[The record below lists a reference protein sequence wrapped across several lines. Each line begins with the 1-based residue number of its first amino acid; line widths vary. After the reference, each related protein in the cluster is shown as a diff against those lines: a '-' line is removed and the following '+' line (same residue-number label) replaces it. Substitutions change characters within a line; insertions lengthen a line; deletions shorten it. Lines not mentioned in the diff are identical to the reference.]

1 MAIFRG
7 ERPPA
12 VSPTPPTLS
21 LTLATPWC
29 CLPVPSP
36 FRPHHLHYL
45 LFLCP
50 GAAIQLHKSMEAR
63 PQGPHGDSMWFTK
76 QEPAGTGVL
85 HPGKLSRAA
94 ARTRMSLTR
103 GDPRRPWGTLSAGWA
118 GLGRTRG
125 RGAHPRSAV
134 SRRPRGTRAL
144 VPVSQ
149 CSRAYSPSGL
159 RPDAGGL
166 GPPLAPER

>member
-103 GDPRRPWGTLSAGWA
+103 GDPGVRSLQA
-118 GLGRTRG
+118 GLGWGGHAAEGPTL
-125 RGAHPRSAV
+125 AARSPGGLEGPA
-134 SRRPRGTRAL
+134 SRDQGTRSCQS
-144 VPVSQ
+144 VQ
-149 CSRAYSPSGL
+149 SGL
-159 RPDAGGL
+159 LPL
-166 GPPLAPER
+166 GPEPRCWWPGPSPGS